1 MRCACVLVLALALS
15 AALGKELTPQEAA
28 EALRNA
34 TGEVMVQVSLLDL
47 KPLAEALRQ
56 ARVERGVKV
65 YLLTTA
71 EGLVHRAS
79 YAPSLALVG
88 AAVRFA
94 PRVEGEFLVVDR
106 KMAFQVRRGYLA
118 TTLEEAPPEPL
129 VERFYWAFVRAVP
142 FSVED
147 WIHRMYQQE
156 YLRQGGGR

>member
-1 MRCACVLVLALALS
+1 MRCACVLVLALLAS
-15 AALGKELTPQEAA
+15 VALGKEFTPLEAA
-28 EALRNA
+28 EAVRSA
-34 TGEVMVQVSLLDL
+34 TGEVMVQVGLLDL

-106 KMAFQVRRGYLA
+106 KVAFLVRRGYLG

-129 VERFYWAFVRAVP
+129 VERFYRAFLGAVP

-147 WIHRMYQQE
+147 WIHRMYQRE